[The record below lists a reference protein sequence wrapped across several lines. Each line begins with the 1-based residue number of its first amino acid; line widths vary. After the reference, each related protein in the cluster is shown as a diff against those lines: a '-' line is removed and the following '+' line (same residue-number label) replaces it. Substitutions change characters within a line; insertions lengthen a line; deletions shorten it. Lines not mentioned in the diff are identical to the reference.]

1 MDGVVPANLIVTR
14 RRPMRLYCAGPTK
27 KWD

>member
-14 RRPMRLYCAGPTK
+14 RRTDEALLRRANEEKG
-27 KWD
+27 